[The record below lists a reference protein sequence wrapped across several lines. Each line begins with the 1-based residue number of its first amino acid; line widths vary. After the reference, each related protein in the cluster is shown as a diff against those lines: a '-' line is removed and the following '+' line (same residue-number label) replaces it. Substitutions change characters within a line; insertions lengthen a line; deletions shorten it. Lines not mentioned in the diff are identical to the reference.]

1 MLLHLAELSD
11 KGTQRSIDRA
21 MMLVSPVLTI
31 GIGAL
36 IGGLFV
42 SVVQA
47 MLSVN
52 QLAFQ

>member
-1 MLLHLAELSD
+1 
-11 KGTQRSIDRA
+11 
-21 MMLVSPVLTI
+21 VLTI

-42 SVVQA
+42 SVMQA